1 MDYVRQK
8 AKLLAQMKMASGSKP
23 AARTQVN

>member
-8 AKLLAQMKMASGSKP
+8 AKLLARMKMASGSKP
-23 AARTQVN
+23 AVKNQVN

>member
-8 AKLLAQMKMASGSKP
+8 AKLLARMKMASGSKP